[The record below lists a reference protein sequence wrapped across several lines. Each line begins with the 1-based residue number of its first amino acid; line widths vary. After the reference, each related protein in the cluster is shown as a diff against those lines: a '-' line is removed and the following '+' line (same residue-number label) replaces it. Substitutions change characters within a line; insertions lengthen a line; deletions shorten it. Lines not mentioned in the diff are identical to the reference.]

1 MHWTTLAQWI
11 ASAPYLWGFRG
22 ICMGG
27 SIYKI
32 VNEPVCKF
40 PVPVWYNM
48 TDSDKGWE
56 TLKSKVRG
64 VFRIEI

>member
-1 MHWTTLAQWI
+1 
-11 ASAPYLWGFRG
+11 
-22 ICMGG
+22 MGG